1 MVYLNVPLAKVVFAG
16 KRKMISMKKT
26 ILKSLINKTTVMS
39 QMEDYLKAVTD
50 PKGMS
55 GETYPEGTPKTN
67 AEAYLDKYDEERARS
82 RDWH

>member
-1 MVYLNVPLAKVVFAG
+1 
-16 KRKMISMKKT
+16 
-26 ILKSLINKTTVMS
+26 MS
-39 QMEDYLKAVTD
+39 YMEDYLKAVTD

-55 GETYPEGTPKTN
+55 GEKTYPDGTPKTN